1 MQLEDEKVAENR
13 KLRRL
18 ENQKVGDYR
27 TCQPSYL
34 PTFSPSC
41 SSPSYFLI
49 FQNICVYSCSSV
61 VSLILFPLFS
71 FLFLA

>member
-1 MQLEDEKVAENR
+1 MVLENEKGTENR

-18 ENQKVGDYR
+18 EDQKIGDSW

-41 SSPSYFLI
+41 SSLSNVLI
-49 FQNICVYSCSSV
+49 FQNICGH
-61 VSLILFPLFS
+61 P
-71 FLFLA
+71 